1 MAAHNEDEYED
12 FVQNGGEGE
21 RRGWNTFLFALTRFA
36 PRSVASAPTKA
47 ELSKG
52 LTYFGALRGG
62 EELLV
67 CEEAPGG
74 STGGSRRF
82 YGTNT

>member
-1 MAAHNEDEYED
+1 M
-12 FVQNGGEGE
+12 
-21 RRGWNTFLFALTRFA
+21 TRFA